1 MREQSDLGS
10 LFIAGGRHTA
20 INNLKHRSTSVNWSG
35 ELFQD
40 VRCTY
45 LDECAREKIKICNVE
60 VPDAQN
66 VKAGAIFRIQL
77 QCLQNVVL
85 DIS

>member
-10 LFIAGGRHTA
+10 LFIAGRRHTA
-20 INNLKHRSTSVNWSG
+20 INNLKHKSPSVNWRG

-45 LDECAREKIKICNVE
+45 LDKCAREKIKICNVE

-77 QCLQNVVL
+77 QRLENVVL